1 MSKKIKKLLGIDEPL
16 IVSQKP
22 KKIIDMIKLER
33 EQLAKKDGVTI
44 LSTATR
50 KGTQK

>member
-1 MSKKIKKLLGIDEPL
+1 MSKKIKKLLGLDEPL
-16 IVSQKP
+16 IISQKP
-22 KKIIDMIKLER
+22 KKIVDVIKLER
-33 EQLAKKDGVTI
+33 EALRKKDGVTI